1 MPTLQRR
8 RRNSF
13 IGFAVAIPVVVSSIG
28 LSAPAMADN
37 TDISTQPSVDIAQ
50 QINPEEH
57 DKAVSNHETGEASS
71 IAALIDAVAPHDAS
85 GSELTIDYNPWAEFD
100 LNESKGNAASGDAG
114 IEFIG
119 ETEPVEIVDNLAIST
134 NKSEDLDLVQRPT
147 AQGEQFLT
155 VLGSEKAP
163 TQLSYE
169 LDLPKGSELKQLDD
183 GSIEIS
189 APTNVEVDLPGE
201 DQRIEAAV
209 AEVFGTKITSLDDLD
224 NITDEQFDELAS
236 IPDVETKTITQMQPL
251 ATIEAPWAVDGAGN
265 AVNTSYTLDG
275 NTLTQTVEVGA
286 DTVFPVVAD
295 PSWTWWAEKGAKCVG
310 SLVTLGAFGY
320 AKISLGI
327 AKLVTKMS
335 KASKTSS
342 LGKAYA
348 AWNKLGTSNK
358 AKFNELIARAKNFAQ
373 DVVKKGASSAF
384 AKHRKQSTKSAAM
397 LVLLREGGLVVASVF
412 GVKSCFEVVR
422 EVWK

>member
-1 MPTLQRR
+1 
-8 RRNSF
+8 
-13 IGFAVAIPVVVSSIG
+13 
-28 LSAPAMADN
+28 
-37 TDISTQPSVDIAQ
+37 
-50 QINPEEH
+50 
-57 DKAVSNHETGEASS
+57 
-71 IAALIDAVAPHDAS
+71 PHDAS
-85 GSELTIDYNPWAEFD
+85 ASELTIDHNPWAEFD
-100 LNESKGNAASGDAG
+100 LNESKWNTASGDAG

-119 ETEPVEIVDNLAIST
+119 ETKPVEIVDNLAIST

-265 AVNTSYTLDG
+265 AVN
-275 NTLTQTVEVGA
+275 
-286 DTVFPVVAD
+286 
-295 PSWTWWAEKGAKCVG
+295 
-310 SLVTLGAFGY
+310 
-320 AKISLGI
+320 
-327 AKLVTKMS
+327 
-335 KASKTSS
+335 
-342 LGKAYA
+342 
-348 AWNKLGTSNK
+348 
-358 AKFNELIARAKNFAQ
+358 
-373 DVVKKGASSAF
+373 
-384 AKHRKQSTKSAAM
+384 
-397 LVLLREGGLVVASVF
+397 
-412 GVKSCFEVVR
+412 
-422 EVWK
+422 